1 MINSINRCIVH
12 LGRMAAPFKWQFI
25 LISVFVVT
33 TLTWYIHR
41 EWSMALM
48 KKRGMEDDAMEIALS
63 TVVKAS
69 V

>member
-1 MINSINRCIVH
+1 
-12 LGRMAAPFKWQFI
+12 MAAPFQLLFVF
-25 LISVFVVT
+25 LAVFVIT

-48 KKRGMEDDAMEIALS
+48 KRRGMEDDAMEIALS

>member
-1 MINSINRCIVH
+1 MV
-12 LGRMAAPFKWQFI
+12 APLKLHFV
-25 LISVFVVT
+25 LIAVFVIT
-33 TLTWYIHR
+33 ALTWYVHR

-48 KKRGMEDDAMEIALS
+48 KRRGMEDDAMELALS

>member
-1 MINSINRCIVH
+1 
-12 LGRMAAPFKWQFI
+12 MAAPTKLYFI
-25 LISVFVVT
+25 LIAVFVIT

-41 EWSMALM
+41 EWKMALM
-48 KKRGMEDDAMEIALS
+48 KRRGMEDDAMEIALS

>member
-1 MINSINRCIVH
+1 MVV
-12 LGRMAAPFKWQFI
+12 PFKWQFI
-25 LISVFVVT
+25 LIAIFVIT

-41 EWSMALM
+41 EWKMALM
-48 KKRGMEDDAMEIALS
+48 KRRGMEDDAMEIALS